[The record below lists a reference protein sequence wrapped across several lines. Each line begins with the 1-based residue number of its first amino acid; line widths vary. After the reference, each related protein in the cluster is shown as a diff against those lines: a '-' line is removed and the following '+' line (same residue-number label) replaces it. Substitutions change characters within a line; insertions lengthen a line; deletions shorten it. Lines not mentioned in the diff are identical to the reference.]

1 MTWGRTV
8 GVRMNDKVYRGIL
21 IALLAVISG
30 GFITAAAILMVR
42 ANGNA
47 PIQVITAPPET
58 AEVLPP
64 NPSGPPDSPAELVL
78 HVRGAVSHPGVYGLR
93 PGDRLVDA
101 IDAAGGAAENADLAA
116 VNLAQRVH
124 DEGSYFIP
132 TIGET
137 PPPIV
142 ESPTPMLEDN
152 SGPTTSPGRIPLV
165 DLNTASAQELAALPN
180 IGDVRAQ
187 AIVGYRAAN
196 GLFGSAEEITQVPGI
211 GQGIYQSLRDLV
223 TAQGK

>member
-1 MTWGRTV
+1 
-8 GVRMNDKVYRGIL
+8 MNDKVYRGIL
-21 IALLAVISG
+21 IALLALISG

-64 NPSGPPDSPAELVL
+64 NSSDPPENPTDLVL
-78 HVRGAVSHPGVYGLR
+78 HVRGAVNRPGVYGLR

-101 IDAAGGAAENADLAA
+101 IDAAGGAAENADLTA

-137 PPPIV
+137 PPAIA
-142 ESPTPMLEDN
+142 ESPTPMLEEN
-152 SGPTTSPGRIPLV
+152 SGSATSPGRIPLV
-165 DLNTASAQELAALPN
+165 NLNTASAQELVALPN

-187 AIVGYRAAN
+187 AIVDYRTAN

-211 GQGIYQSLRDLV
+211 GQRIYQSLRDLV
-223 TAQGK
+223 TAQAK

>member
-1 MTWGRTV
+1 
-8 GVRMNDKVYRGIL
+8 MNDRVYRGIL

-30 GFITAAAILMVR
+30 GFIMAAAILMVR

-58 AEVLPP
+58 VEVLPP
-64 NPSGPPDSPAELVL
+64 NSSGSPENPTDLVL
-78 HVRGAVSHPGVYGLR
+78 HVRGAVNRPGVYGLR

-101 IDAAGGAAENADLAA
+101 IDAAGGAAENADLTA

-152 SGPTTSPGRIPLV
+152 SGPTTTPGHIPL
-165 DLNTASAQELAALPN
+165 DLNTASVQELDALPN
-180 IGDVRAQ
+180 IGSGRAQ
-187 AIVGYRAAN
+187 AIVDYRAAN
-196 GLFGSAEEITQVPGI
+196 GPFGSTEEITQVPGI

-223 TAQGK
+223 TVPGK